1 MTTPPKS
8 DKNDKIKP
16 KKDEAELDA
25 SIDALENILSSQVKP
40 EDSADEQADIP
51 VLDDIVE
58 DDPEMEQTEYPS
70 LSNEDN
76 PYLDTPSPVEFD
88 LTKER
93 LDRLLAQVDNK
104 LAQELDSLLVLVK
117 DAIKDSIIN
126 ELRMQLESDDEKIG
140 RDKDKD

>member
-1 MTTPPKS
+1 MTTPPKP
-8 DKNDKIKP
+8 DKTDKIKP
-16 KKDEAELDA
+16 GEDEAELDA
-25 SIDALENILSSQVKP
+25 SIDALENILSSQVKS
-40 EDSADEQADIP
+40 EDSADEQVDIP

-58 DDPEMEQTEYPS
+58 DDPEMEQTEHPS
-70 LSNEDN
+70 LPDEDN

-93 LDRLLAQVDNK
+93 LDRLLAQVDKK
-104 LAQELDSLLVLVK
+104 LAQELDSLLVLLK

-126 ELRMQLESDDEKIG
+126 ELRMQLESEDEKTT